1 MKKDILSQLQ
11 VWRRAG
17 RACALMTDIG
27 SGRAGLTDG
36 TAYVGDLT
44 LSTAQSTEAA
54 RRIAADLSGRTEDGL
69 FFRVYVPPPRMVIV
83 GAVHIAKALVP
94 MATVAGFAVTLVDPR
109 EAFVQAAAQNQA
121 QTIVAWPDEAMAD
134 LRPDRRTA
142 IVTLTHDPKL
152 DDPALCA
159 ALRSDAFYIGAL
171 GSRKTHAKRLER
183 LRAEGF
189 SDTDLARV
197 HGPVGLAINA
207 VSPAEIAVSILGQV
221 VQTLRADRP

>member
-11 VWRRAG
+11 GWRRAG
-17 RACALMTDIG
+17 RACALVTEIG
-27 SGRAGLTDG
+27 GGRAVLLDG
-36 TAYVGDLT
+36 NAHTGDLI
-44 LSTAQSTEAA
+44 LSGAQHAEVI

-69 FFRVYVPPPRMVIV
+69 FIRIYVPPTRMVIV

-94 MATVAGFAVTLVDPR
+94 MATVAGFAVTLIDPR

-183 LRAEGF
+183 LRVEGF
-189 SDTDLARV
+189 SDPELARI

-221 VQTLRADRP
+221 VQTLRAVRP